1 MRTAGQQD
9 PPANCLLLRIGKDE
23 ALSGL
28 PAGQQ
33 ASSSRHAAERAD
45 TLTVEADAGGRP
57 ATGSG
62 ADGGK
67 NPKRLLGAVR
77 GTALRPSSA
86 RSSAALAIFGVIAFI
101 AGWELAARGQPDY
114 ILPGPLTVAAEIGRF
129 LDPTSDVGGAPY
141 TSLSRVVIATAL
153 ATLIGS
159 VMVLAA
165 DEIRVLRALVHKV
178 ILPFFNSFPA
188 LGWAMLGVI
197 WLGIGNTSVIFMETA
212 ILIPFSMVAIAA
224 GCQAIDRDI
233 TEMALSYTRSRT
245 RMLFRIK
252 LPLLAPY
259 VFTAVRT
266 SYGVGWKVALI
277 AEIFGASSGLGYQMD
292 FARQNF
298 QTPQVLAAVAVVVLF
313 VYVVDFAIFSPAAR
327 RLPVLR
333 SDRDRD

>member
-1 MRTAGQQD
+1 
-9 PPANCLLLRIGKDE
+9 
-23 ALSGL
+23 LSGL
-28 PAGQQ
+28 PAGQK
-33 ASSSRHAAERAD
+33 ASISRHAAERAD
-45 TLTVEADAGGRP
+45 TVTSETDAGGRP
-57 ATGSG
+57 DAGSG
-62 ADGGK
+62 TNGAKD
-67 NPKRLLGAVR
+67 PKRISGTVR
-77 GTALRPSSA
+77 GTALRTLRAGSSG
-86 RSSAALAIFGVIAFI
+86 ALAVLGVVTFI
-101 AGWELAARGQPDY
+101 GGWALAARNQPDY

-129 LDPTSDVGGAPY
+129 LDPTSDIGSATY
-141 TSLSRVVIATAL
+141 TSLSRVVIATLL
-153 ATLIGS
+153 ATVIGS
-159 VMVLAA
+159 LMVLAA
-165 DEIRVLRALVHKV
+165 DEVRVLRALVHKV

-298 QTPQVLAAVAVVVLF
+298 ETPQVLAAVAVVVLF